1 MHTNGNKFSNNINN
15 GAYDHKHGN
24 KKSIN
29 TNNSKRQV
37 CSNGVINLDSDEDGE
52 DDEIVFLGR
61 MTEDDQKAT
70 NANRTYDIRDEKVVK
85 QKDGASSSA
94 CSSNVQG
101 SKEAKYISNGH
112 TSSTESSIGPCKSSH
127 ISDTNNNRDDNT
139 SSHSS
144 NLGFKRTYLESQNDN
159 YNSHKIQCEICNLMV
174 SLNALDY
181 HMNRHEKSGDILKHN
196 QDKEYRE
203 SVQEDILKNTLKDE
217 NERMEEKKRKN
228 IEDETEL
235 SEIMKASKEAYE
247 RQEMEKFKNDLL
259 PEPLLGPSIRIRFYL
274 HIFMHISTCV
284 FKYFC
289 IYTCMIIYLCAIR
302 YLLI

>member
-15 GAYDHKHGN
+15 GAYDRKHGN
-24 KKSIN
+24 NKSIN
-29 TNNSKRQV
+29 TNSSILKV
-37 CSNGVINLDSDEDGE
+37 CSNCVINLDSDEDGE
-52 DDEIVFLGR
+52 DDDIVFLGR
-61 MTEDDQKAT
+61 MTENDQKAT

-85 QKDGASSSA
+85 QKDGAFSSA
-94 CSSNVQG
+94 PSSNVQR

-112 TSSTESSIGPCKSSH
+112 TSSTDSSIGPCKSSH
-127 ISDTNNNRDDNT
+127 VSDTNNNKDDNT
-139 SSHSS
+139 SSRYS

-159 YNSHKIQCEICNLMV
+159 YNVQCEICNLLV

-181 HMNRHEKSGDILKHN
+181 HMNRHEKSGDILKYS

-235 SEIMKASKEAYE
+235 SEIMKASKEVYE

-259 PEPLLGPSIRIRFYL
+259 PEPLLGPSIRIRFYS
-274 HIFMHISTCV
+274 HIFMHIFACEFMIS
-284 FKYFC
+284 C
-289 IYTCMIIYLCAIR
+289 IYTCMVTYLCAIR